1 MKSIFILLAVIAAAG
16 CVSEQNI
23 QPNDETQEQAVELE
37 NQTGIVEEE
46 NQTDTQ
52 PVNTVRLDCG
62 NEIGNGDQIVSGPQ
76 SPGEGDRD
84 NPFRS
89 LTVNPSSPN
98 VILVGTERNGFV
110 RSSDGGNTWERFRYG
125 VRHETEGYTEI
136 YDIGIA
142 ANSPNVIYAATTLGG
157 PGPLG
162 GSYPSSGGGVY
173 KSSDGGMTWERKN
186 CGIHNNGGRTTAIH
200 VSDADHVII
209 GISAGTTSW
218 FSGDVQQNQFFYGG
232 IYGTSDGGESWT
244 KASAP
249 ENADISGYTYI
260 LQAKSDP
267 SILYTFGLADDPDS
281 SAGFLKSTDSGK
293 TWQPFAADM
302 RSLRIT
308 HFDISKDGKTIY
320 AIQDSTDA
328 RKIFKS
334 TDWGGSWTNYNLG
347 SSGYTVTVSP
357 VDSNRILLGKKD
369 GLYLSTNGMTT
380 EKKVLDNKNANIE
393 DVVFDPSNSGIVYAI
408 VDGYVMYKST
418 DAGETFSKVKDIRNE
433 VLNTIS

>member
-1 MKSIFILLAVIAAAG
+1 MEHYLRCAENIFQFLTIKIRFSDQCVSSYFSRWLLTSFLFIPAHANCSMMKSIFILLAVIAAAG

-142 ANSPNVIYAATTLGG
+142 ANS
-157 PGPLG
+157 
-162 GSYPSSGGGVY
+162 
-173 KSSDGGMTWERKN
+173 
-186 CGIHNNGGRTTAIH
+186 
-200 VSDADHVII
+200 
-209 GISAGTTSW
+209 
-218 FSGDVQQNQFFYGG
+218 
-232 IYGTSDGGESWT
+232 
-244 KASAP
+244 
-249 ENADISGYTYI
+249 
-260 LQAKSDP
+260 
-267 SILYTFGLADDPDS
+267 
-281 SAGFLKSTDSGK
+281 
-293 TWQPFAADM
+293 
-302 RSLRIT
+302 
-308 HFDISKDGKTIY
+308 
-320 AIQDSTDA
+320 
-328 RKIFKS
+328 
-334 TDWGGSWTNYNLG
+334 
-347 SSGYTVTVSP
+347 
-357 VDSNRILLGKKD
+357 
-369 GLYLSTNGMTT
+369 
-380 EKKVLDNKNANIE
+380 
-393 DVVFDPSNSGIVYAI
+393 
-408 VDGYVMYKST
+408 
-418 DAGETFSKVKDIRNE
+418 
-433 VLNTIS
+433 